1 MSPLFRKAS
10 IPLDARTP
18 KENTYPLPSITKVST
33 QNLSKGLLN
42 FQELKCPPFKGP
54 TMTCVFKDQLRGSF
68 TFSSRGGGEGG
79 QPIPNSKSFPYK
91 NWVEISKPEN

>member
-42 FQELKCPPFKGP
+42 FQEPKCPPFKGP
-54 TMTCVFKDQLRGSF
+54 TMTCVFKDQLRGSL
-68 TFSSRGGGEGG
+68 TFSSRGGGGG
-79 QPIPNSKSFPYK
+79 GGATHSKFKVVPL
-91 NWVEISKPEN
+91 

>member
-42 FQELKCPPFKGP
+42 FQEPKCPPFKGP
-54 TMTCVFKDQLRGSF
+54 TMTCVLEGHLHFQVE
-68 TFSSRGGGEGG
+68 GEGG
-79 QPIPNSKSFPYK
+79 GATHSKFKVVPL
-91 NWVEISKPEN
+91 